1 MCSTFEVVRRSSSHD
16 VNLRENRGDMATATT
31 VHESAPIG
39 LAETEADLTRRFDIV
54 AQGGGLSDRIVLL
67 GLMNAGRVR
76 MPPTPEARRELCGR
90 DPSIVIDGMGIDA
103 AEFGDFQLLWYR
115 LRVPFG
121 AAPLYWWYLVTLALR
136 DPARRLDDSAEALTT
151 ALEQLATRSAAE
163 RAAWLARVFGTD
175 PTAASVVVA
184 RGDLTDTAL
193 LVEAV
198 ALGAPLV
205 VVSGP
210 ADTDDLRAA
219 GWVIVESRGGD
230 LPADTLPGVAVDF
243 AGGGA
248 VDLDRLT
255 ARTRERWVA
264 LADDE
269 RTLIVTLL
277 RQRLGALEQMRFT
290 CGGDVRENASVVA
303 VLQACSTVTP
313 AGWSH
318 EQLAIA
324 TLAWCWERAGFIL
337 QEFNQA
343 LLSLPLI
350 AMFLTRRLVQYGA
363 ITGLAAAPG
372 ADVFALADE
381 LGRLRGALERSHWRC
396 IQFDGSNWER
406 REFLV
411 PKALRDDLLVVP
423 DSLAELLAAR
433 FDVEVADRSGS
444 GAAWDAYL
452 DALLAAKHTPT
463 QLLCAVADWAANEDE
478 LMPIDAAIFTVPH
491 GIKLDRPWELEID
504 EVFCYTAFRDGF
516 DPRDYGMPLDFTG
529 MRNAIGQRMR
539 YNVVKKAQNYALVK
553 RFAPQSFNLP
563 DIAVAE
569 DANHAGHRAGGIRLS
584 MRLPAWIS
592 YHGNEWKGIADV
604 RFNRGGYRRERRF
617 RPTDV
622 VIGSRFTAWE
632 KGIADATFAR
642 DLLFDR
648 RFCKK
653 LTEPTEAQIAA

>member
-1 MCSTFEVVRRSSSHD
+1 
-16 VNLRENRGDMATATT
+16 
-31 VHESAPIG
+31 

-54 AQGGGLSDRIVLL
+54 AQDGGLSERIVLL
-67 GLMNAGRVR
+67 GLVNAGRVR
-76 MPPTPEARRELCGR
+76 TPANPAASRELCSR
-90 DPSIVIDGMGIDA
+90 DPFLVSEASGVDA
-103 AEFGDFQLLWYR
+103 AQFGAFQLLWYR

-136 DPARRLDDSAEALTT
+136 DPARGLDDAAEALTT
-151 ALEQLATRSAAE
+151 ALEQLATRSAAG
-163 RAAWLARVFGTD
+163 RAVWLADALGSDT
-175 PTAASVVVA
+175 TTVVVA
-184 RGDLTDTAL
+184 HGDLTDTSVFA
-193 LVEAV
+193 ESV

-205 VVSGP
+205 VASGP
-210 ADTDDLRAA
+210 VDTDDLRAA
-219 GWVIVESRGGD
+219 GWVIAEPGNSESGD
-230 LPADTLPGVAVDF
+230 PRAARWMPGALEL
-243 AGGGA
+243 AGGR
-248 VDLDRLT
+248 VDLDGLT
-255 ARTRERWVA
+255 ARTRARWMA
-264 LADDE
+264 LAEDE
-269 RTLIVTLL
+269 RTLIMTML

-290 CGGDVRENASVVA
+290 CGGVVRENASVVA
-303 VLQACSTVTP
+303 LLETCSTLAP
-313 AGWSH
+313 CDWSY
-318 EQLAIA
+318 EQLTIA
-324 TLAWCWERAGFIL
+324 TLTWCWERAGFIL

-343 LLSLPLI
+343 LVSLPLI
-350 AMFLTRRLVQYGA
+350 AMFLTRRLAEYGA
-363 ITGLAAAPG
+363 ITGLAAATG
-372 ADVFALADE
+372 GDVFALSDE

-411 PKALRDDLLVVP
+411 PKALRDDLLAVP
-423 DSLAELLAAR
+423 GSLAELLAAR
-433 FDVEVADRSGS
+433 FGVELADRSGS

-452 DALLAAKHTPT
+452 EALLGARHTPT

-604 RFNRGGYRRERRF
+604 RFNRGGYSRERRF

-622 VIGSRFTAWE
+622 VTGSRFTAWE

-648 RFCKK
+648 RFCRK
-653 LTEPTEAQIAA
+653 LTEPTEAQIPA

>member
-1 MCSTFEVVRRSSSHD
+1 MS
-16 VNLRENRGDMATATT
+16 
-31 VHESAPIG
+31 
-39 LAETEADLTRRFDIV
+39 LAEAEVDLTRRFDIV
-54 AQGGGLSDRIVLL
+54 AQDGGLSERIVLL
-67 GLMNAGRVR
+67 GLVNAGRVR
-76 MPPTPEARRELCGR
+76 TPAGPEISRELRLG
-90 DPSIVIDGMGIDA
+90 DPFLVCEASGVDA
-103 AEFGDFQLLWYR
+103 AEFGAFQLLWYR

-136 DPARRLDDSAEALTT
+136 GPACRLDGAAEALTT
-151 ALEQLATRSAAE
+151 ALEQLAARSAAE
-163 RAAWLARVFGTD
+163 RAVWLARALGTD
-175 PTAASVVVA
+175 AASVVVA
-184 RGDLTDTAL
+184 HGDLTDTTVLA
-193 LVEAV
+193 EAV
-198 ALGAPLV
+198 ALGVPLV
-205 VVSGP
+205 VASGP
-210 ADTDDLRAA
+210 TDTDDLRAA
-219 GWVIVESRGGD
+219 GWVIVEPVSSENEDARAAQGM
-230 LPADTLPGVAVDF
+230 PAALEL
-243 AGGGA
+243 AGGRA

-255 ARTRERWVA
+255 ARTRERWMA

-269 RTLIVTLL
+269 RTLIMTML

-290 CGGDVRENASVVA
+290 CGGDVRENAHVVA
-303 VLQACSTVTP
+303 VLEACSTLAP
-313 AGWSH
+313 CDWSY
-318 EQLAIA
+318 EQLTIA

-350 AMFLTRRLVQYGA
+350 AMFLTRRLAEYGA
-363 ITGLAAAPG
+363 ITGITAATG
-372 ADVFALADE
+372 VDVFALSDE

-411 PKALRDDLLVVP
+411 PKALRDDLLAVP
-423 DSLAELLAAR
+423 GSLAELLAAR
-433 FDVEVADRSGS
+433 FGVELADRSGS

-452 DALLAAKHTPT
+452 EALLGAKHTPT
-463 QLLCAVADWAANEDE
+463 QLLCAVGDWAANEDE

-604 RFNRGGYRRERRF
+604 RFNRGGYSRERRF

-648 RFCKK
+648 RFCRK
-653 LTEPTEAQIAA
+653 LTEPTEAQIPA

>member
-1 MCSTFEVVRRSSSHD
+1 
-16 VNLRENRGDMATATT
+16 MAVATS
-31 VHESAPIG
+31 VGWSPVS
-39 LAETEADLTRRFDIV
+39 LAETEADLTRRFDVV
-54 AQGGGLSDRIVLL
+54 AQDGGVGDRIVLL
-67 GLMNAGRVR
+67 GLANAASVP
-76 MPPTPEARRELCGR
+76 MPEAADARRKLLGCN
-90 DPSIVIDGMGIDA
+90 PSRVIDEAGIDA
-103 AEFGDFQLLWYR
+103 ADLGAFERLWYR

-121 AAPLYWWYLVTLALR
+121 AAPLYWWYLVTLAVR
-136 DPARRLDDSAEALTT
+136 DPDRRLDDAAEALTM
-151 ALEQLATRSAAE
+151 ALEQLATRSAPE
-163 RAAWLARVFGTD
+163 RAAWLARALGTLSTD
-175 PTAASVVVA
+175 IVVA
-184 RGDLTDTAL
+184 HGDLTDIGL
-193 LVEAV
+193 LAEAV
-198 ALGAPLV
+198 ALGVPLV
-205 VVSGP
+205 VAVDR
-210 ADTDDLRAA
+210 ADAEDLREAGWTIAAA
-219 GWVIVESRGGD
+219 GAEAGAGD
-230 LPADTLPGVAVDF
+230 ALPGVLELANRR
-243 AGGGA
+243 AL
-248 VDLDRLT
+248 DLEGLT
-255 ARTRERWVA
+255 ARTRERWTV

-269 RTLIVTLL
+269 RTLVLTMLQ
-277 RQRLGALEQMRFT
+277 QRLGALEQMRFT

-303 VLQACSTVTP
+303 LLESCSAVVP
-313 AGWSH
+313 ADWSY
-318 EQLAIA
+318 EQLAVA
-324 TLAWCWERAGFIL
+324 TVAWCWERGGFIL

-350 AMFLTRRLVQYGA
+350 AMFLTRRLGEYGA
-363 ITGLAAAPG
+363 ISGLAPRPCM
-372 ADVFALADE
+372 DLLALADE
-381 LGRLRGALERSHWRC
+381 LGRLRHELERSHWRC

-411 PKALRDDLLVVP
+411 RKALRDGLLAVP

-433 FDVEVADRSGS
+433 FGVELADRSGS
-444 GAAWDAYL
+444 GAAWDGYL
-452 DALLAAKHTPT
+452 DAVLAASHTPT

-553 RFAPQSFNLP
+553 RFKPQSFNLP

-592 YHGNEWKGIADV
+592 YRGNEWKGIADV
-604 RFNRGGYRRERRF
+604 RFNRGGYSRERRF

-632 KGIADATFAR
+632 KGIADATFTR

-653 LTEPTEAQIAA
+653 LSEPTDAQIPA